1 MLYPP
6 PAPPL
11 LPFTSPR
18 YNGYDAAEYARV
30 VERYEALEA
39 LHKEMKAKERVEALY
54 AQGAKEE
61 AAAAAAAAGE
71 DVDEAKIQDEED
83 AGEGVVCVW
92 GGCWREKGMQGRRWL
107 AGVRGLDEAGV
118 DWGEG
123 VLQMQW
129 ETATGAGRWGAD
141 QQTGPRGC
149 WKGHSSSAPA
159 GVLRGT
165 V

>member
-1 MLYPP
+1 M
-6 PAPPL
+6 
-11 LPFTSPR
+11 
-18 YNGYDAAEYARV
+18 
-30 VERYEALEA
+30 ERYEALEA

-83 AGEGVVCVW
+83 AGEGVVCGCGA
-92 GGCWREKGMQGRRWL
+92 GGKAMQGRRWRAGS
-107 AGVRGLDEAGV
+107 AGVDDAGV

-141 QQTGPRGC
+141 GQAGPRGC
-149 WKGHSSSAPA
+149 WRGHSSSAPA
-159 GVLRGT
+159 GVYRGGRVSPQAAACLPCLLLCIT
-165 V
+165 VPW